1 MQQTMDISTADIEPV
16 TMSDILELAT
26 WNRPRTSDELRGFIE
41 THHAALPDDT
51 ELE

>member
-16 TMSDILELAT
+16 TMTDILELAT
-26 WNRPRTSDELRGFIE
+26 WNRPRTSDELRSFVE
-41 THHAALPDDT
+41 THHSALPDDT